1 MKDKNERQV
10 SSLPEKEFKVKIL
23 TELEKRV
30 DKLSEDFNREREKGK
45 KKPTRAEEYSN

>member
-30 DKLSEDFNREREKGK
+30 DKLSEDFNKVK
-45 KKPTRAEEYSN
+45 KKKKQKPNQS